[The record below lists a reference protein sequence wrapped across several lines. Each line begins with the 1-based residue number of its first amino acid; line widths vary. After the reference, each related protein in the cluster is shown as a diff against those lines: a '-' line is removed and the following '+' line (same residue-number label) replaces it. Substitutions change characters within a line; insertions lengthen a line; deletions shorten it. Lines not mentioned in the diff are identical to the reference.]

1 MDLEDLDHLVSDYFR
16 HFELAGS
23 SSRED
28 RLAAEAGDPLDDWL
42 RDALVTRAGA
52 APDESWTVLVHLVDM
67 APNDDALGIVAAGPL
82 ADMLSR
88 HADEFGERLVE
99 QMRRDKRFR
108 ETVGLIHH
116 WEGVPSLLRER
127 LEALTG

>member
-1 MDLEDLDHLVSDYFR
+1 
-16 HFELAGS
+16 
-23 SSRED
+23 
-28 RLAAEAGDPLDDWL
+28 
-42 RDALVTRAGA
+42 
-52 APDESWTVLVHLVDM
+52 M

-116 WEGVPSLLRER
+116 WEGVPNLLRER